1 MIALAPE
8 DRADLLRWLVSG
20 AVILFAHGAIAASVL
35 LRVPPEDDSA
45 QGAAIVIELVALPI
59 APLERVEP
67 DTPKEQPEEKVEEKP
82 EEKIETPA
90 EVAMLPEPK
99 PEVPRVVEEDIPPP
113 TPMAAPREGR
123 VDAKPTSVNP
133 LPAWQ
138 KEINKLLEK
147 NKRYPSQVRDQRQRM
162 VTRVAVNMDRQGK
175 VTSARIATSSGLSAF
190 DQTALE
196 IIERAQPFPPPPA
209 VLTGAEVPVIM
220 QIWFDPRK

>member
-1 MIALAPE
+1 MITLTPE

-20 AVILFAHGAIAASVL
+20 AIILFAHGAIAASVL
-35 LRVPPEDDSA
+35 LHALPEDETA
-45 QGAAIVIELVALPI
+45 QGAAIVIELQPI
-59 APLERVEP
+59 VPE
-67 DTPKEQPEEKVEEKP
+67 TPREQPPEEKVEEKV
-82 EEKIETPA
+82 EETPTD
-90 EVAMLPEPK
+90 VAMLPEPK
-99 PEVPRVVEEDIPPP
+99 QEVSKPVDEEPPPPPPP
-113 TPMAAPREGR
+113 TMAPREGR
-123 VDAKPTSVNP
+123 IDTTTGVNP

-147 NKRYPSQVRDQRQRM
+147 NKRYPSQVRTQRQRM

-175 VTSARIATSSGLSAF
+175 VTSTRIATSSGLSAF

-209 VLTGAEVPVIM
+209 VIQGEEIIM

>member
-1 MIALAPE
+1 MIALTPE

-99 PEVPRVVEEDIPPP
+99 PEVPRVVEEDTQPP
-113 TPMAAPREGR
+113 TPMAAPKEGR
-123 VDAKPTSVNP
+123 VDGTPSVNP

-209 VLTGAEVPVIM
+209 VLQGAEVPVIM

>member
-8 DRADLLRWLVSG
+8 DRADLLRWLMSG
-20 AVILFAHGAIAASVL
+20 AIILFAHGAVAASL
-35 LRVPPEDDSA
+35 FLRVPPEDDSA
-45 QGAAIVIELVALPI
+45 QGATTVMIELQPI
-59 APLERVEP
+59 VPETPREP
-67 DTPKEQPEEKVEEKP
+67 PPEEKVEEKV
-82 EEKIETPA
+82 EEPPTD
-90 EVAMLPEPK
+90 VAMLPEPK
-99 PEVPRVVEEDIPPP
+99 QEVPKPVEEEPPP
-113 TPMAAPREGR
+113 PPPPRAAPKEGR
-123 VDAKPTSVNP
+123 IDGTSVNP

-147 NKRYPSQVRDQRQRM
+147 NKRYPSQVRTQRERM

-209 VLTGAEVPVIM
+209 VLQGAEVPVIM

>member
-1 MIALAPE
+1 MIALTPE

-20 AVILFAHGAIAASVL
+20 AIIMFAHGAIAASLL
-35 LRVPPEDDSA
+35 LRPPLEDDSA
-45 QGAAIVIELVALPI
+45 QGAAIVIDLVALPI
-59 APLERVEP
+59 APVERVEP

-82 EEKIETPA
+82 EEKVETPS

-99 PEVPRVVEEDIPPP
+99 QEVPRVVEEDTPPP
-113 TPMAAPREGR
+113 APTVAPQEGR
-123 VDAKPTSVNP
+123 VDAPTTSVNP

-175 VTSARIATSSGLSAF
+175 VTSARIATSSGMSAF

-196 IIERAQPFPPPPA
+196 IVERAQPFPPPPA
-209 VLTGAEVPVIM
+209 VLQGAEVPVIM
-220 QIWFDPRK
+220 QIWFDPRR